1 MQFGDRG
8 KTLNQ
13 ESPPVARPYCEGIRH
28 LEAVMLKVSE
38 AAERK
43 YPVFKDGNCL
53 TNKCMGW
60 QKYAHEYEPSID
72 QGYCLVL
79 DPRVLNESE

>member
-1 MQFGDRG
+1 
-8 KTLNQ
+8 
-13 ESPPVARPYCEGIRH
+13 
-28 LEAVMLKVSE
+28 MLKVSE

-43 YPVFKDGNCL
+43 CPVFKDGNCL